1 MKFDPEQALEYAR
14 RWARPRRV
22 GSGEEARVAE
32 EITTLLESFGWRV
45 TREPFEF
52 VPLFNVVLILELL
65 AGEVLIALALWGQ
78 GTAWAGIGV
87 VGLLGLVAGFGMINR
102 LAQRAGLTRLTP
114 RPPLLTEKALS
125 GEGESWL
132 WLMRRYRTANIVA
145 ELPRRMNSVTETQN
159 RLEPVDMPCLYLVA
173 HYDSKSQRL
182 PLVLR
187 MALFGLML
195 GGAVIFAGLTLG
207 QGFWPGAGIF
217 ATGAGW
223 AAWLA
228 GLPLLFMQDVGNE
241 SPGAIDNASG
251 AGLVAHIAEC
261 LASERAWQD
270 ELQVRIL
277 ITSAE
282 EFALMGAVAYVQKH
296 RAELD
301 EQARGGGLL
310 ILNFD
315 GVGVK
320 GRLGCVGNTT
330 VGATHASP
338 LRFFNLPGALFDH
351 IPFAEAGF
359 EAVSLVTI
367 GRASLAVH
375 TRGDDVDK
383 LDAEGFRQA
392 GKVALRLIER
402 LGDLGLHRT

>member
-1 MKFDPEQALEYAR
+1 MKFNPEQALEYAR

-22 GSGEEARVAE
+22 GMDEEARVAE
-32 EITTLLESFGWRV
+32 EITALLESFGWRV

-52 VPLFNVVLILELL
+52 VPLFNVVLTLELL
-65 AGEVLIALALWGQ
+65 LGEMLIALVLWRP
-78 GTAWAGIGV
+78 GTVWAVVGA

-102 LAQRAGLTRLTP
+102 AAQRAGLTRLTP
-114 RPPLLTEKALS
+114 RPPLPKTEKLSS

-132 WLMRRYRTANIVA
+132 RRYRTANIVA
-145 ELPRRMNSVTETQN
+145 ELPHRMHSTAETQN
-159 RLEPVDMPCLYLVA
+159 RLKPVARPCLYLVA

-182 PLVLR
+182 PLALR

-207 QGFWPGAGIF
+207 QSFWPGVSEA

-330 VGATHASP
+330 VGATHAPS

-375 TRGDDVDK
+375 TRGDDTDK
-383 LDAEGFRQA
+383 LDVEGFRQA
-392 GKVALRLIER
+392 GEWALKVIER
-402 LGDLGLHRT
+402 LGDLAIGSLGH